1 MMILMMLMLMLMMI
15 LLLSVADPMWWANNV
30 RKILR
35 IIFRLRN
42 RLHTSVDKSAI
53 KAVVTS
59 GLRNDERSILGQ
71 PIRELPNPNRTLSP
85 KLKLPGITAAAAGG
99 YASKRPQSV
108 PKRLPSRDNNSTDDN
123 DSVRSNNS
131 RRSKSGH
138 AKL

>member
-1 MMILMMLMLMLMMI
+1 MI
-15 LLLSVADPMWWANNV
+15 LLSVADPMWWANNV

-85 KLKLPGITAAAAGG
+85 KLKLPGII
-99 YASKRPQSV
+99 ASASASSAFKRPQSV
-108 PKRLPSRDNNSTDDN
+108 PKRLPSRDYNNSADDN